1 MKKKV
6 ILSTGKTVEH
16 ERSKKDKNEE
26 KGKLNLYVLFLGLA
40 IRTIFGPYVNNDG
53 FAP

>member
-40 IRTIFGPYVNNDG
+40 IRIRNPHNFWTLRK
-53 FAP
+53 